1 MKKSASIIHKK
12 INGSRIEVLPNYYH
26 GDFSINNPQQY
37 VMAINE
43 LIANRNRNRNLKSKS
58 FDNTKTKSE
67 NEQRQLEE
75 RNRTNTKFLD
85 ER

>member
-1 MKKSASIIHKK
+1 MKKSASTTHQK

-43 LIANRNRNRNLKSKS
+43 LIANRNRNLKSKS

-67 NEQRQLEE
+67 NEQIQLEE

>member
-1 MKKSASIIHKK
+1 MKKSASTIHQK

-43 LIANRNRNRNLKSKS
+43 LIANRNRNLKSK
-58 FDNTKTKSE
+58 
-67 NEQRQLEE
+67 
-75 RNRTNTKFLD
+75 
-85 ER
+85 

>member
-1 MKKSASIIHKK
+1 MEAELKCYLII
-12 INGSRIEVLPNYYH
+12 IMEI
-26 GDFSINNPQQY
+26 FSINNPQQY

-43 LIANRNRNRNLKSKS
+43 LIANRNRNLKSKS

-75 RNRTNTKFLD
+75 KK
-85 ER
+85 

>member
-1 MKKSASIIHKK
+1 MVYNHYDK
-12 INGSRIEVLPNYYH
+12 VLPNYYH

-43 LIANRNRNRNLKSKS
+43 LIANRNRNLKSKS

>member
-43 LIANRNRNRNLKSKS
+43 LIANRNRNLKSKS

>member
-43 LIANRNRNRNLKSKS
+43 LIANRNRNLKSKS

-67 NEQRQLEE
+67 NEQIQLEE

>member
-1 MKKSASIIHKK
+1 MKKSASTIHQK

-43 LIANRNRNRNLKSKS
+43 LIANRNRNLKSKS

>member
-1 MKKSASIIHKK
+1 M
-12 INGSRIEVLPNYYH
+12 LPNYYH

-43 LIANRNRNRNLKSKS
+43 LIANRNRNLKSKS
-58 FDNTKTKSE
+58 FDNTKTKFE